1 MAMVEQPEGQ
11 PFSLR
16 DEDTICFIPD
26 ELRRIVQRLLRESS
40 QSSMVSAAKDLYERA
55 EHEDGVR
62 PVLDRGDDI
71 GMPRHR
77 RLKLDIARLRP
88 AAGHRVPL

>member
-26 ELRRIVQRLLRESS
+26 ELRRIVQRLLRDSS
-40 QSSMVSAAKDLYERA
+40 QAIKISAAKDLYERA
-55 EHEDGVR
+55 EHEDIY
-62 PVLDRGDDI
+62 L
-71 GMPRHR
+71 
-77 RLKLDIARLRP
+77 IAS
-88 AAGHRVPL
+88 